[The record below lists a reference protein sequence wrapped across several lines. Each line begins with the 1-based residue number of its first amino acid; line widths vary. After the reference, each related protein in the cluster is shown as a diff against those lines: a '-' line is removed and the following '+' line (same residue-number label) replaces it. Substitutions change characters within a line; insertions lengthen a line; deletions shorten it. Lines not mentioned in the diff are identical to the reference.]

1 MPFPNF
7 DYAIIGSGNVAHFLA
22 FKLMEKGLKVKQIYS
37 RNPNTGKELADL
49 ANASFESTIQTINAQ
64 VIFIAV
70 QDDQIQAVASQLPSS
85 SLLLYTSG
93 SVNLSKL
100 PQQNCGVFYPLQT
113 FSKTNYKES
122 FNGPIL
128 LETHD
133 VKMREFCINL
143 CDTLNLSYK
152 FTSSDERKNIHL
164 CAVFLNNF
172 INHIASLGHK
182 EATERA
188 IDYSLFKP
196 LIDKTFNNIQTNDP
210 NLQQSGPA
218 RRNDKNIINEH
229 LSMLKGDSKTIYH
242 QITESILLKYG
253 HKL

>member
-1 MPFPNF
+1 MPFSNC

-22 FKLMEKGLKVKQIYS
+22 FKLMEKGLKVRQIYS
-37 RNPNTGKELADL
+37 RNPNTGKDLADL
-49 ANASFESTIQTINAQ
+49 TNASFESTIQTINAQ

-70 QDDQIQAVASQLPSS
+70 QDNQIQAVASQLPAS

-93 SVNLSKL
+93 SVNLSEL

-143 CDTLNLSYK
+143 CDTLYLSYK
-152 FTSSDERKNIHL
+152 LTSSDERKNIHL

-172 INHIASLGHK
+172 INHIAK
-182 EATERA
+182 YEAFCNVP
-188 IDYSLFKP
+188 DHVNYNQVVNNC
-196 LIDKTFNNIQTNDP
+196 FN
-210 NLQQSGPA
+210 
-218 RRNDKNIINEH
+218 
-229 LSMLKGDSKTIYH
+229 IYH
-242 QITESILLKYG
+242 PFSHEPEESTCPNTLHFIKHIFGKQQIDA
-253 HKL
+253 

>member
-1 MPFPNF
+1 MPFSNC

-22 FKLMEKGLKVKQIYS
+22 FKLMEKGLKVRQIYS
-37 RNPNTGKELADL
+37 RNPNTGKDLADL
-49 ANASFESTIQTINAQ
+49 TNASFESTIQTINAQ

-70 QDDQIQAVASQLPSS
+70 QDNQIQAVASQLPSS

-93 SVNLSKL
+93 SVNLSEL

-152 FTSSDERKNIHL
+152 LTSSDERKNIHL

-172 INHIASLGHK
+172 INHIACIGLSEAK
-182 EATERA
+182 ERK
-188 IDYSLFKP
+188 IDLSLFTP
-196 LIDKTFNNIQTNDP
+196 LLKKTFENIISNDP
-210 NLQQSGPA
+210 CENQSGPA
-218 RRNDKNIINEH
+218 KRNDKIIINEH
-229 LSMLKGDSKTIYH
+229 IALLDGNSKTIYH
-242 QITESILLKYG
+242 LITESILAKNG
-253 HKL
+253 HEL

>member
-1 MPFPNF
+1 MPFSNF

-22 FKLMEKGLKVKQIYS
+22 FKLMEKGLKVRQIYS
-37 RNPNTGKELADL
+37 RNPTTGKDLADL
-49 ANASFESTIQTINAQ
+49 TNASFESTIQTINAQ

-70 QDDQIQAVASQLPSS
+70 QDNQIQAVASQLPAS

-93 SVNLSKL
+93 SVNLSEL
-100 PQQNCGVFYPLQT
+100 TQQNCGVFYPLQT
-113 FSKTNYKES
+113 FSKINYKES

-152 FTSSDERKNIHL
+152 LTSSDERKNIHL

-172 INHIASLGHK
+172 INHIACIGLSEAK
-182 EATERA
+182 ERK
-188 IDYSLFKP
+188 IDLSLFTP
-196 LIDKTFNNIQTNDP
+196 LLKKTFENIISNDP
-210 NLQQSGPA
+210 CENQSGPA
-218 RRNDKNIINEH
+218 KRNDKIIINEH
-229 LSMLKGDSKTIYH
+229 IALLDGNSKTIYH
-242 QITESILLKYG
+242 LITESILAKNGNEL
-253 HKL
+253 